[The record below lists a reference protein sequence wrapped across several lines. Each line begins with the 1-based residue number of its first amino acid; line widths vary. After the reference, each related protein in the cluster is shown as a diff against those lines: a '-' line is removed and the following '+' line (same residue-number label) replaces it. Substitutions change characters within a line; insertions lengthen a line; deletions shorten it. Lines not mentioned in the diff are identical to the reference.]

1 MSLQPFSRT
10 LRFLPA
16 ILSVWLIFSM
26 MGLLFADPANLP
38 LSLALLGFTVA
49 LALTGLFRY
58 SNWVAALLSFVVYF
72 FVQAGLKGMTID
84 IVLPLTVMAV
94 ALVITAWLGGWT
106 AAEIHRLYRQIGN
119 DQKLI
124 EELRLYD
131 PDTGIMRYR
140 YVYQTLRSEVLRSQ
154 RYDKH
159 LCVLLLKIGNQESL
173 QEELGANELEQMKR
187 QMLELLP
194 ASLRAMDIPFSGEK
208 VGAILPETNLEG
220 AQKVVARLL
229 ESVQRKLR
237 VPLHI
242 GIAQFPADGV
252 TEEELMR
259 AAEAALHVAE
269 TTGRPFVQ
277 YAQLH
282 EATQIRPAD

>member
-1 MSLQPFSRT
+1 MSLQPFSRA

-16 ILSVWLIFSM
+16 ILGIWLIFSM
-26 MGLLFADPANLP
+26 MGLLVADPANLP
-38 LSLALLGFTVA
+38 LSLALLGFTAA

-58 SNWVAALLSFVVYF
+58 SNWVAALLSLVVYF
-72 FVQAGLKGMTID
+72 LVQAGLKGVTID
-84 IVLPLTVMAV
+84 SVLPLTVMAI
-94 ALVITAWLGGWT
+94 ALMITAWLGGWT
-106 AAEIHRLYRQIGN
+106 AAETQRVYRQLGN

-159 LCVLLLKIGNQESL
+159 LCILLLKIGNQEGL
-173 QEELGANELEQMKR
+173 QEELGASGLEHVKR
-187 QMLELLP
+187 QLLELLP
-194 ASLRAMDIPFSGEK
+194 GSLRAMDIPFSGEK

-220 AQKVVARLL
+220 AQKVVTRLL
-229 ESVQRKLR
+229 ENVQRKLR
-237 VPLHI
+237 VPLHV
-242 GIAQFPADGV
+242 GIAHFPPDGV